1 MLDFFNEMTESVL
14 DAIVVAGIGSETAG
28 WLFLA
33 GGWTMAGVLV
43 ILLITVRMRN
53 RAEGKAREAQKELEK
68 NYADLEKA
76 YAEVSYTHK
85 KMEEQ
90 YQQLK
95 NVEER
100 NRKLAYGDYLTD
112 LPNRVSFMEKIG
124 EVMQSVHPDEAIG
137 IFFID
142 LDSFKNVNDTL
153 GHSYG
158 DEMLIDVTDRL
169 KQALDEGDYLAR
181 FGGDEFI
188 ILTQNVKDS
197 GELEEKAKRIQ
208 NVFSYPF
215 VLAARE
221 FFITVSIGI
230 VVAPKDGKNSQVLL
244 KNADS
249 AMYAAKKMGKN
260 TYCFYDETINEAL
273 MDKME
278 LQSELYAALE
288 KKEFEVYYQ
297 AQIDVEKQ
305 VIAGFEALIRW
316 NHPQQG
322 LLLPCSFIGVA
333 EETGLIV
340 PIGAFVLEESI
351 SQLKKWHDMGYSDV
365 TMAVNLSARQ
375 FNDPELV
382 HMVILLLEKYQM
394 EPSSLELEITET
406 IAMSDLEN
414 TMSMIE
420 QFKEAGIHISLD
432 DFGTGYSSM
441 NYLKHLPVDHVK
453 IDKSFMDT
461 ALDSERDEKI
471 VSTIISLAKTLD
483 MEVIAEGVEN
493 KKQAVF
499 LKKAKCNRIQGFLY
513 SKPIPAKDAEKLLKN
528 FEEKKDELDLHLND
542 VVTEVEEDK
551 WEN

>member
-1 MLDFFNEMTESVL
+1 MYPFEWITDLSL
-14 DAIVVAGIGSETAG
+14 SAGMASGNGSGTAG

-33 GGWTMAGVLV
+33 GGWAMAAVLV

-53 RAEGKAREAQKELEK
+53 RAEGKVKEAKKELEK

-76 YAEVSYTHK
+76 YAEVSLTHK

-90 YQQLK
+90 YQKLK
-95 NVEER
+95 NAEER

-124 EVMQSVHPDEAIG
+124 EVMQSVRPDESIG
-137 IFFID
+137 IFLID

-169 KQALDEGDYLAR
+169 KQILEQDDYLAR

-197 GELEEKAKRIQ
+197 GELEEKAKHIQ

-215 VLAARE
+215 VLATRE
-221 FFITVSIGI
+221 FFITVSMGI
-230 VVAPKDGKNSQVLL
+230 VVAPKDGKTSQILL

-260 TYCFYDETINEAL
+260 TYCFYDETINEEL

-278 LQSELYAALE
+278 LQSELYSAIE

-305 VIAGFEALIRW
+305 VIAGFEALVRW
-316 NHPQQG
+316 NHPQRG
-322 LLLPCSFIGVA
+322 LQLPYSFVGVA

-340 PIGAFVLEESI
+340 PIGEFVMEESI
-351 SQLKKWHDMGYSDV
+351 SQLKKWRDMGYSDI

-375 FNDPELV
+375 FNDSGLV
-382 HMVILLLEKYQM
+382 DMVTSLLEKY
-394 EPSSLELEITET
+394 EVDPSGLELEITET
-406 IAMSDLEN
+406 IAMSNLEN
-414 TMSMIE
+414 TLSVIE
-420 QFKEAGIHISLD
+420 QFKAAGIHISLD

-441 NYLKHLPVDHVK
+441 NYLKHLPVDHLK

-461 ALDSERDEKI
+461 ALDSERDGKI

-483 MEVIAEGVEN
+483 LEVIAEGVEN
-493 KKQAVF
+493 KQQALF
-499 LKKAKCNRIQGFLY
+499 LKNARCNRIQGYLY
-513 SKPIPAKDAEKLLKN
+513 SRPIPAEDAQKLLQT
-528 FEEKKDELDLHLND
+528 FEDKKDELGLHLND
-542 VVTEVEEDK
+542 VVTDIEGA
-551 WEN
+551 

>member
-1 MLDFFNEMTESVL
+1 MYPLSRITELKLNS
-14 DAIVVAGIGSETAG
+14 AIVAGIGSETAG

-33 GGWTMAGVLV
+33 GGWAMAAILV

-53 RAEGKAREAQKELEK
+53 RAEGKVRETQKELEE

-124 EVMQSVHPDEAIG
+124 EVMQSVHPDESIG

-158 DEMLIDVTDRL
+158 DEMLIDVTERL

-197 GELEEKAKRIQ
+197 GELEEKAKHIQ

-215 VLAARE
+215 VLATQE

-230 VVAPKDGKNSQVLL
+230 VVAPKDGKTSQVLL

-260 TYCFYDETINEAL
+260 TYCFYDETINEEL

-297 AQIDVEKQ
+297 AQIDMEKQ
-305 VIAGFEALIRW
+305 VIAGFEALVRW
-316 NHPQQG
+316 NHPERG
-322 LLLPCSFIGVA
+322 LLFPYSFVGVA

-340 PIGAFVLEESI
+340 PMGAFVLEESI
-351 SQLKKWHDMGYSDV
+351 AQLKKWHNMGFSGI

-375 FNDPELV
+375 FNDPQLV
-382 HMVILLLEKYQM
+382 NMVASLIDKYQI

-414 TMSMIE
+414 TLSIIE
-420 QFKEAGIHISLD
+420 QFKKAGIHISLD

-441 NYLKHLPVDHVK
+441 NYLKHLPVDHLK

-493 KKQAVF
+493 KEQVVF
-499 LKKAKCNRIQGFLY
+499 LKKARCNRVQGFLY
-513 SKPIPAKDAEKLLKN
+513 SKPIPAKDAEKLLQN

-542 VVTEVEEDK
+542 VVTEIEGD
-551 WEN
+551 

>member
-1 MLDFFNEMTESVL
+1 MYPLSRITELKLNS
-14 DAIVVAGIGSETAG
+14 AIVAGIGSETAG

-33 GGWTMAGVLV
+33 GGWAMAAILV

-53 RAEGKAREAQKELEK
+53 RAEGKVRETQKELEE

-124 EVMQSVHPDEAIG
+124 EVMQSVHPDESIG

-158 DEMLIDVTDRL
+158 DEMLIDVTERL

-197 GELEEKAKRIQ
+197 GELEEKAKHIQ

-215 VLAARE
+215 VLATQE

-230 VVAPKDGKNSQVLL
+230 VVAPKDGKTSQVLL

-260 TYCFYDETINEAL
+260 TYCFYDETINEEL

-278 LQSELYAALE
+278 LQSELYVALE

-297 AQIDVEKQ
+297 AQIDMEKQ
-305 VIAGFEALIRW
+305 VIAGFEALVRW
-316 NHPQQG
+316 NHPERG
-322 LLLPCSFIGVA
+322 LLFPYSFVGVA

-340 PIGAFVLEESI
+340 PMGAFVLEESI
-351 SQLKKWHDMGYSDV
+351 AQLKKWHNMGFSGI

-375 FNDPELV
+375 FNDPQLV
-382 HMVILLLEKYQM
+382 NMVASLIDKYQI

-414 TMSMIE
+414 TLSIIE
-420 QFKEAGIHISLD
+420 QFKKAGIHISLD

-441 NYLKHLPVDHVK
+441 NYLKHLPVDHLK

-493 KKQAVF
+493 KEQVVF
-499 LKKAKCNRIQGFLY
+499 LKKARCNRVQGFLY
-513 SKPIPAKDAEKLLKN
+513 SKPIPAKDAEKLLQN

-542 VVTEVEEDK
+542 VVTEIEGD
-551 WEN
+551 

>member
-1 MLDFFNEMTESVL
+1 MYPFEWITDLSL
-14 DAIVVAGIGSETAG
+14 SAGMASGNGSGTAG

-33 GGWTMAGVLV
+33 GGWAMAAVLV
-43 ILLITVRMRN
+43 ILLVTVRMRN
-53 RAEGKAREAQKELEK
+53 RAEGKVKEAKKELEK

-76 YAEVSYTHK
+76 YAEVSLTHK

-90 YQQLK
+90 YQKLK
-95 NVEER
+95 NAEER

-124 EVMQSVHPDEAIG
+124 EVMQSVRPDESIG
-137 IFFID
+137 IFLID

-169 KQALDEGDYLAR
+169 KQILEQDDYLAR

-197 GELEEKAKRIQ
+197 GELEEKAKHIQ

-215 VLAARE
+215 VLATRE
-221 FFITVSIGI
+221 FFITVSMGI
-230 VVAPKDGKNSQVLL
+230 VVAPKDGKTSQILL

-260 TYCFYDETINEAL
+260 TYCFYDETINEEL

-278 LQSELYAALE
+278 LQSELYSAIE

-305 VIAGFEALIRW
+305 VIAGFEALVRW
-316 NHPQQG
+316 NHPQRG
-322 LLLPCSFIGVA
+322 LQLPYSFVGVA

-340 PIGAFVLEESI
+340 PIGEFVMEESI
-351 SQLKKWHDMGYSDV
+351 SQLKKWRDMGYSDI

-375 FNDPELV
+375 FNDSGLV
-382 HMVILLLEKYQM
+382 DMVTSLLEKY
-394 EPSSLELEITET
+394 EVDPSGLELEITET
-406 IAMSDLEN
+406 IAMSNLEN
-414 TMSMIE
+414 TLSVIE
-420 QFKEAGIHISLD
+420 QFKAAGIHISLD

-441 NYLKHLPVDHVK
+441 NYLKHLPVDHLK

-461 ALDSERDEKI
+461 ALDSERDGKI

-483 MEVIAEGVEN
+483 LEVIAEGVEN
-493 KKQAVF
+493 KQQALF
-499 LKKAKCNRIQGFLY
+499 LKNARCNRIQGYLY
-513 SKPIPAKDAEKLLKN
+513 SRPIPAEDAQKLLQT
-528 FEEKKDELDLHLND
+528 FEDKKDELGLHLND
-542 VVTEVEEDK
+542 VVTEIEGA
-551 WEN
+551 

>member
-1 MLDFFNEMTESVL
+1 MYPFEWITDLSL
-14 DAIVVAGIGSETAG
+14 SAGMASGNGSGTAG

-33 GGWTMAGVLV
+33 GGWAMAAVLV

-53 RAEGKAREAQKELEK
+53 RAEGKVKEAKKELEK

-76 YAEVSYTHK
+76 YAEVSLTHK

-90 YQQLK
+90 YQKLK
-95 NVEER
+95 NAEER

-124 EVMQSVHPDEAIG
+124 EVMQSVRPDESIG
-137 IFFID
+137 IFLID

-169 KQALDEGDYLAR
+169 KQILEQDDYLAR

-197 GELEEKAKRIQ
+197 GELEEKAKHIQ

-215 VLAARE
+215 VLATRE
-221 FFITVSIGI
+221 FFITVSMGI
-230 VVAPKDGKNSQVLL
+230 VVAPKDGKTSQILL

-260 TYCFYDETINEAL
+260 TYCFYDETINEEL

-278 LQSELYAALE
+278 LQSELYSAIE

-305 VIAGFEALIRW
+305 VIAGFEALVRW
-316 NHPQQG
+316 NHPQRG
-322 LLLPCSFIGVA
+322 LQLPYSFVGVA

-340 PIGAFVLEESI
+340 PIGEFVMEESI
-351 SQLKKWHDMGYSDV
+351 SQLKKWRDMGYSDI

-375 FNDPELV
+375 FNDSGLV
-382 HMVILLLEKYQM
+382 DMVTSLLEKY
-394 EPSSLELEITET
+394 EVDPSGLELEITET
-406 IAMSDLEN
+406 IAMSNLEN
-414 TMSMIE
+414 TLSVIE
-420 QFKEAGIHISLD
+420 QFKAAGIHISLD

-441 NYLKHLPVDHVK
+441 NYLKHLPVDHLK

-461 ALDSERDEKI
+461 ALDSERDGKI

-483 MEVIAEGVEN
+483 LEVIAEGVEN
-493 KKQAVF
+493 KQQALF
-499 LKKAKCNRIQGFLY
+499 LKNARCNRIQGYLY
-513 SKPIPAKDAEKLLKN
+513 SRPIPAEDAQKLLQT
-528 FEEKKDELDLHLND
+528 FEDKKDELGLHLND
-542 VVTEVEEDK
+542 VVTEIEGA
-551 WEN
+551 